1 MPGFI
6 AHIGNS
12 NINFAEEKRKKLVV
26 NSITTKN
33 YQVERRVVNKF
44 MNDRLFADLDD
55 YLVVVEGVV
64 LNNHELIEQYQNQFN
79 VSDYLLNTKNIGL
92 FVSKQKVRP
101 VVWGR
106 LKWQMDWTGCIMESP
121 HYV

>member
-12 NINFAEEKRKKLVV
+12 DIKLPKEKRHKLVV
-26 NSITTKN
+26 NSISSEK

-44 MNDRLFADLDD
+44 MNDRLFANLDD

-64 LNNHELIEQYQNQFN
+64 LNNHELEKQYKTSSWLDCVIEMYKTNGDDF
-79 VSDYLLNTKNIGL
+79 
-92 FVSKQKVRP
+92 F
-101 VVWGR
+101 
-106 LKWQMDWTGCIMESP
+106 
-121 HYV
+121 

>member
-1 MPGFI
+1 MCEQYKLSDSETAAFI
-6 AHIGNS
+6 
-12 NINFAEEKRKKLVV
+12 
-26 NSITTKN
+26 
-33 YQVERRVVNKF
+33 
-44 MNDRLFADLDD
+44 
-55 YLVVVEGVV
+55 
-64 LNNHELIEQYQNQFN
+64 ELIAQYQKQFN

-92 FVSKQKVRP
+92 LVSKQKVRP